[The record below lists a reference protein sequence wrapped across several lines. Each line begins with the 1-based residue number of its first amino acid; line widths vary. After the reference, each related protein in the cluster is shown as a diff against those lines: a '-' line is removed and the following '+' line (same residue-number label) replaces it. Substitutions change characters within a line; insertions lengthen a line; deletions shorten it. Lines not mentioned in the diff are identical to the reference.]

1 MIDSSSFRIDIIKI
15 IKKELKFVTEKHS
28 ERIEEYKAKH
38 RLEKLE
44 GKKVYDKPVIRTGD
58 KAGCYGSGL
67 TSNTDNGLGF
77 ETFLFH
83 LGNTCC
89 VRDSFQSLWSF

>member
-1 MIDSSSFRIDIIKI
+1 M
-15 IKKELKFVTEKHS
+15 TEKHS
-28 ERIEEYKAKH
+28 ERIEEYKDKH

-67 TSNTDNGLGF
+67 ILLGSVLGIIYLLLILINGLGF

-89 VRDSFQSLWSF
+89 VRDSFQSFWSF